1 MSELIKRLITA
12 MTLCLTALLVHAQ
25 EWTKEDSLRLR
36 KLLDS
41 DQELNLNQDA
51 VRQIDFGSAVGT
63 PRMSV
68 EKKWMLPKPKVV
80 LSLMPYKA
88 NTPYNWDPVFQKK
101 IRMDKNTWRGDPH
114 YEMRHQRSYSN
125 WARNPMAGGV
135 RKSLE
140 EIRASGVRF
149 RQLSERANGMMVN
162 SVVMDSP
169 IPLFG
174 GSGVYI
180 NGGTIGGLDLMAVF
194 TKNFWD
200 KKGKERRERTLE
212 VLRTYGDSTTVLIN
226 RPIEQIAR

>member
-68 EKKWMLPKPKVV
+68 EKKWMLPDESLPEALPKPKVV

-88 NTPYNWDPVFQKK
+88 NTPCNWDPVFQKK

-125 WARNPMAGGV
+125 WARNPMA
-135 RKSLE
+135 E
-140 EIRASGVRF
+140 ES
-149 RQLSERANGMMVN
+149 VN
-162 SVVMDSP
+162 HWRRYGRVGYVSVS
-169 IPLFG
+169 
-174 GSGVYI
+174 
-180 NGGTIGGLDLMAVF
+180 
-194 TKNFWD
+194 
-200 KKGKERRERTLE
+200 
-212 VLRTYGDSTTVLIN
+212 
-226 RPIEQIAR
+226 

>member
-68 EKKWMLPKPKVV
+68 EKKWMLPDESLPEALPKPKVV

-88 NTPYNWDPVFQKK
+88 NTPY
-101 IRMDKNTWRGDPH
+101 
-114 YEMRHQRSYSN
+114 
-125 WARNPMAGGV
+125 
-135 RKSLE
+135 
-140 EIRASGVRF
+140 
-149 RQLSERANGMMVN
+149 
-162 SVVMDSP
+162 
-169 IPLFG
+169 
-174 GSGVYI
+174 
-180 NGGTIGGLDLMAVF
+180 
-194 TKNFWD
+194 
-200 KKGKERRERTLE
+200 
-212 VLRTYGDSTTVLIN
+212 
-226 RPIEQIAR
+226 